1 MKRASR
7 RGQARSCPTRNVFHR
22 TSRDDRS
29 RSIKH
34 VDDRGQLRE
43 SGSVTSS
50 PAIKPTAIPRAGYD
64 YQDLVGIELL
74 IRFFRDPDLFQWVT
88 LESDDPETRS
98 LDEVV
103 ALRSHGCVELLG
115 GQILVERGRYPL
127 NWY

>member
-7 RGQARSCPTRNVFHR
+7 RGQALSCPTRNVFHR
-22 TSRDDRS
+22 TSWDDRA

-34 VDDRGQLRE
+34 VDDRGHLRE

-98 LDEVV
+98 LDDVV
-103 ALRSHGCVELLG
+103 ALRSDGKLG
-115 GQILVERGRYPL
+115 RAALRERVCQYV
-127 NWY
+127 